1 MGKLDNKVAIVTG
14 STSGIGLGITQAFLE
29 HGAKVIF
36 CGRREE
42 KGKAIEKELR
52 DQGYEATFVRTDV
65 TDDEDVK
72 KLFDTTIK
80 VYGKLD
86 ILVNNAGVLKHFS
99 IAEMDMKEHL
109 DDVYNINLRS
119 YFLTTKYAFQLMQ
132 EGGSII
138 NLSSI
143 GGLGGTPHLSSY
155 GATKAGVIS
164 LTRSSAKEAAPKQI
178 RVNAICPGTVFSEMM
193 PEDSEF
199 TKMSV
204 SITPL
209 GRGAQPKEIG
219 TVASFLV
226 SDEASFI
233 TGAYIV
239 VDGGTTA

>member
-1 MGKLDNKVAIVTG
+1 M
-14 STSGIGLGITQAFLE
+14 
-29 HGAKVIF
+29 
-36 CGRREE
+36 
-42 KGKAIEKELR
+42 
-52 DQGYEATFVRTDV
+52 
-65 TDDEDVK
+65 
-72 KLFDTTIK
+72 
-80 VYGKLD
+80 
-86 ILVNNAGVLKHFS
+86 
-99 IAEMDMKEHL
+99 
-109 DDVYNINLRS
+109 
-119 YFLTTKYAFQLMQ
+119 TTKYAFQLMQ

-219 TVASFLV
+219 TVASFLA

-239 VDGGTTA
+239 VDGGTIA